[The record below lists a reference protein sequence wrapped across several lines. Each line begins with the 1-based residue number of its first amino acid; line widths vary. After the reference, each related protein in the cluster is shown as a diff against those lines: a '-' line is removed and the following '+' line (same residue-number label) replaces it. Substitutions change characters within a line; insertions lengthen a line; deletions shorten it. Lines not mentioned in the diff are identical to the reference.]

1 MKEKILKLMKTSWSK
16 FGFKAA
22 ELEGFADLVSKNLAD
37 DATDEEI
44 NNAIS
49 GAEVYASMA
58 QKVMNRGV
66 QDTEN
71 KYKGWVKPESKA
83 ETETKTEQ
91 QPMSQ
96 EQMMAAMMVKMQEM
110 LNPLLNERKQEK
122 LHERLVN
129 DDRLKNI
136 PKSFLRHY
144 SLEDESK
151 LDDVVTGIT
160 DDYAAVLSE
169 QVKGG
174 LVATIPQGGGGQAE
188 GVVSDEDI
196 KSLAATL

>member
-1 MKEKILKLMKTSWSK
+1 MKTSWAK

-71 KYKGWVKPESKA
+71 KYKGWVKPEP
-83 ETETKTEQ
+83 KTDPD
-91 QPMSQ
+91 PMSQ
-96 EQMMAAMMVKMQEM
+96 EQMMASMMAKMQEM

>member
-83 ETETKTEQ
+83 ETEIKTDQ

-96 EQMMAAMMVKMQEM
+96 EQMMAAMMAKMQEM

-122 LHERLVN
+122 LHERLIS
-129 DDRLKNI
+129 DERLKKI
-136 PKSFLRHY
+136 PSSFLKHY
-144 SLEDESK
+144 SLDDETK
-151 LDDVVTGIT
+151 LDETVSAIT
-160 DDYAAVLSE
+160 TDYAAVLAE

-174 LVATIPQGGGGQAE
+174 LVSEIPSAGGGQND
-188 GVVSDEDI
+188 GVASDDDI
-196 KSLAATL
+196 KNLAAQM